1 MNRNSIRKPSVTLL
15 LALTLA
21 GPAAGQVELI
31 SRAPARFSPD
41 TGNGSLATVALSAD
55 GRYAAFS
62 SNATNL
68 VPGQRDS
75 NGGNDVFLYDRLAG
89 TTTLISHAT
98 GSPALTGA
106 LPVEHPASIS
116 ADGRFVAFVS
126 STWDLVPGVTV
137 PQDFTSHVY
146 LWERETG
153 TITVVSRRAGT
164 QQGAGGHSRDPV
176 LSADGSYVAFISRA
190 PDLV

>member
-1 MNRNSIRKPSVTLL
+1 MNRNGIRKSALTAL
-15 LALTLA
+15 LAAALA
-21 GPAAGQVELI
+21 GPAAGQIELI
-31 SRAPARFSPD
+31 SRAPVRFAPD
-41 TGNGSLATVALSAD
+41 TGDGSLDRVSLSAD

-62 SNATNL
+62 SSSTNL

-106 LPVEHPASIS
+106 LPTGYPASIS

-126 STWDLVPGVTV
+126 SAWDLVPGVTV
-137 PQDFTSHVY
+137 SQDFTS
-146 LWERETG
+146 
-153 TITVVSRRAGT
+153 
-164 QQGAGGHSRDPV
+164 
-176 LSADGSYVAFISRA
+176 
-190 PDLV
+190 